1 MMKETAADRETR
13 DRVQEAAN
21 NEIRQFVERFERVQS
36 SIDDLKADQKEIL
49 AELKGRGYQV
59 KPFREVIKLR
69 KQDPSDREEFAAVL
83 DLYKEAAL

>member
-21 NEIRQFVERFERVQS
+21 NELRQFAERYERVQDE
-36 SIDDLKADQKEIL
+36 IDARKADQREIL
-49 AELKGRGYQV
+49 KELRDRGYQV

-69 KQDPSDREEFAAVL
+69 KQDPSDRAEFDAIL
-83 DLYKEAAL
+83 DMYKEAAL